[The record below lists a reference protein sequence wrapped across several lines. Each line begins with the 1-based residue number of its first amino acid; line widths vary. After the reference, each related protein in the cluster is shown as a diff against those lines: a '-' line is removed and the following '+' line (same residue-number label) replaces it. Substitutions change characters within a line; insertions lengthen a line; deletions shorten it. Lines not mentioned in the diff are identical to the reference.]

1 MKQTICQVIDSSGNV
16 PLDIIEKYTIDEVSF
31 YFKFNNTDYMKE
43 NIDYTTNEF
52 FEYMEEN
59 PDDIPKTSAPNI
71 YDWLSLFKERYAQGV
86 RKYIVTTVA
95 SKLSGSFQAANSAKE
110 MFKESYDDVY
120 MEVVNSNTCACG
132 QAALEIWIAKMID
145 MGKDFES
152 IVKRTHE
159 MIPYVNTL
167 FTVNSLKYMQAGGRI
182 GAAAAFLG
190 KVINIKPVCEFIDGE
205 VHVIKPIIGRKKSI
219 RAMVD
224 VVISRI
230 TNINR
235 SIIVLQ
241 HAKAQKD
248 ADYMYQ
254 YLKEKTKDNIQIFTS
269 NLGVTVGA
277 HSGPGSIGIGFIE
290 Y

>member
-1 MKQTICQVIDSSGNV
+1 MKKTVCQIIDSSGNV
-16 PLDIIEKYTIDEVSF
+16 PLDIIEKYNIDEISF
-31 YFKFNNTDYMKE
+31 YFKFKNTDYMKE
-43 NIDYTTNEF
+43 NIDYKTNDF
-52 FEYMEEN
+52 FKHMEEN

-71 YDWLSLFKERYAQGV
+71 YDWLSLFKKRYAQGA

-95 SKLSGSFQAANSAKE
+95 AKLSGSFQAANSAKE
-110 MFKESYDDVY
+110 MFEESYDDVHV
-120 MEVVNSNTCACG
+120 EVVNSNTCACG

-145 MGKDFES
+145 KGKDFES
-152 IVKRTHE
+152 IVKKTHE

-205 VHVIKPIIGRKKSI
+205 VQVIKPIIGRRKSI
-219 RAMVD
+219 RVMID

-230 TNINR
+230 TDINR

-241 HAKAQKD
+241 HAKSQKD

-254 YLKEKTKDNIQIFTS
+254 YLKEKTKDHIQVFS
-269 NLGVTVGA
+269 NNLGITVGA